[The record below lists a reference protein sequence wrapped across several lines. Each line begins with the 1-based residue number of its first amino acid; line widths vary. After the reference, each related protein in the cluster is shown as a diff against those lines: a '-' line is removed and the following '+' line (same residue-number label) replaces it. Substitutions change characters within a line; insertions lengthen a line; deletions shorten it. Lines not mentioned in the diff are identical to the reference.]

1 MHKCQMIYMMT
12 VRKILSSLDGSNY
25 STHTHI
31 PSKLMC
37 YESWPTNQHWLN
49 RYGSSSSSSKS
60 RGRAVSELR
69 GASKAFS
76 LIVRGCLATTI
87 LTFQNMAAHKKNSTN
102 HDSHILEHRPTPE
115 TSYTS
120 TSFYV
125 VTHYKSKSSY
135 TILACVYSREKKGGN
150 SH

>member
-1 MHKCQMIYMMT
+1 MAAAAARAGVEQ
-12 VRKILSSLDGSNY
+12 DSNR
-25 STHTHI
+25 T
-31 PSKLMC
+31 
-37 YESWPTNQHWLN
+37 E
-49 RYGSSSSSSKS
+49 R
-60 RGRAVSELR
+60 
-69 GASKAFS
+69 ASKAFS

-135 TILACVYSREKKGGN
+135 TILVKCVEKKRGTYRSFFREN
-150 SH
+150 L